1 MQLGDVPGWVS
12 AVAAVVATT
21 FGMLSWWSS
30 RRSKAAETEA
40 KSQAD
45 RAAVAA
51 EKAAT
56 AQQQAAQDTKR
67 VADVVVDRASA
78 AERKPWRIEKGGRG
92 EFEYYLVNLTATPK
106 YDVKL
111 SGEPV
116 RNAGGEEDFSEI
128 DGHGRV
134 SIDDVVTFAQT
145 LDYTITISWYPT
157 EDRSGSVLM
166 QKTELG
172 G

>member
-1 MQLGDVPGWVS
+1 
-12 AVAAVVATT
+12 
-21 FGMLSWWSS
+21 
-30 RRSKAAETEA
+30 
-40 KSQAD
+40 
-45 RAAVAA
+45 
-51 EKAAT
+51 
-56 AQQQAAQDTKR
+56 
-67 VADVVVDRASA
+67 VVVNRASA
-78 AERKPWRIEKGGRG
+78 AELKPWRIEKGGRG
-92 EFEYYLVNLTATPK
+92 EFDYYLVNLTATPK

-134 SIDDVVTFAQT
+134 SIDVVTFAQT